1 MCHVIKCR
9 RPLGRCYIAELLLL
23 ALLLLLLA
31 LLLLALLLLLLLA
44 LLLLLLLLALLL
56 LPAAAACCCCY
67 YAYYVSFLQSLL
79 NTPRAHELFE
89 TGGSICPATKKII
102 FAVPS
107 GYSLSAVASGYCRL
121 QCPAFE
127 CHELLPEPVE
137 FTTFVS
143 TAGLRETGGATCPQP
158 NTQPLA
164 TARSPFF
171 SCSSHRPVDFLA
183 TGWPPP
189 ART

>member
-31 LLLLALLLLLLLA
+31 LLLLALLLLLLLLA

-67 YAYYVSFLQSLL
+67 YAYYVSSLQSLL

-107 GYSLSAVASGYCRL
+107 GYSLSAVAIAVSNALRSSAMNSCQSLLSSPRRL
-121 QCPAFE
+121 YQ
-127 CHELLPEPVE
+127 LLVSEKLVEP
-137 FTTFVS
+137 FAHS
-143 TAGLRETGGATCPQP
+143 LIP
-158 NTQPLA
+158 
-164 TARSPFF
+164 
-171 SCSSHRPVDFLA
+171 SH
-183 TGWPPP
+183 
-189 ART
+189 